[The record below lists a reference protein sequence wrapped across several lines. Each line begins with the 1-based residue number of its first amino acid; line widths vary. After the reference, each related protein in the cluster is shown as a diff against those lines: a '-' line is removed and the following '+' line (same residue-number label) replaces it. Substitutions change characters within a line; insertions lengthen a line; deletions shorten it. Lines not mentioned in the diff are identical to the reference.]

1 MVFFREGSVDC
12 GWDLGTF
19 NFFEGVESDEFG
31 RNTIWLG
38 PPASLP
44 GSNKISGPVATGT
57 MSVIFLLMSSFFFVN
72 AGIFSDPAWPFLGV
86 LEGHPFVGTVTASGT
101 PLSGVCGVTPKRVLS
116 RWVGG
121 RFFFGRRTEF
131 FLLRFCG
138 ETQNLDK
145 AVLVMQVTSSVTQPT
160 VLLRKK

>member
-1 MVFFREGSVDC
+1 MVFFRERSVDC

-31 RNTIWLG
+31 RRLALGFSSLDCRLFAAPHAIWLG

-57 MSVIFLLMSSFFFVN
+57 MSVIFLEMSSFFFVN

-121 RFFFGRRTEF
+121 RFFLGGGRSFSFYGFAGKPKTWTKQ
-131 FLLRFCG
+131 C
-138 ETQNLDK
+138 
-145 AVLVMQVTSSVTQPT
+145 
-160 VLLRKK
+160 